1 MPQKTKVTQA
11 IYNDIEVIRM
21 HGGCNMLDWDR
32 VTRTSNMM
40 SMHNLTSWLLD
51 NKKRYWKGILHGFV
65 VVEGPDGTV
74 RGRALGDDAGDIL
87 RSDVHEAD

>member
-11 IYNDIEVIRM
+11 IYTDLEVIRQ
-21 HGGCNMLDWDR
+21 HGGCNMLAWDR
-32 VTRTSNMM
+32 VTRTANMM
-40 SMHNLTSWLLD
+40 NMHNLTAWLLA

-74 RGRALGDDAGDIL
+74 RERAVGDDSGDFL
-87 RSDVHEAD
+87 RSDVHQED